1 MRKKSVKE
9 VSLAGKR
16 VWTRVDFNVPV
27 KDGVVTDA
35 TRIEAAL
42 STIRYIVEQGGKV
55 ILASHFGRP
64 KGERRDDMSLAPVA
78 PLLSQLLGQPVAFA
92 PDCIGAEVD
101 SMIAAMKNGD
111 VVLLENT
118 RFHKGEEKND
128 PTLSQQFA
136 AQCDVYVND
145 AFGAA
150 HRAHS
155 STAGICDYVQE
166 KVCGFLMEQ
175 EIEYLGA
182 KIAAAD
188 RPFVA
193 ILGGAKV
200 SDKIPVI
207 ENLIPKVDAILIGG
221 AMAYTFLAAQGVSTG
236 KSMVEED
243 KKDLALQLLAK
254 ATAAGVT
261 IGLPIDHVVGREF
274 SEVTEKKMTADR
286 TIGEGWMGLDIGPQT
301 IKHYERLI
309 GDAKTVLWNGPMGVF
324 EWKSFSEGTYAV
336 AHAMAANT
344 QAITIVGGGDSVSA
358 VNKSGTAAQMSHIST
373 GGGASLELL
382 EGKILP
388 GVDCLNDK

>member
-78 PLLSQLLGQPVAFA
+78 PLLSQILGQPVAFA

-286 TIGEGWMGLDIGPQT
+286 AIGEGWMGLDIGPQT